1 MIITEQGAW
10 CEILFGTEPSRKRFA
25 PDIPLLPT
33 TIRSAFCSSAT
44 SRIASAGSPS
54 RANVSTFETPSP
66 VMRSASASST
76 AWTSS
81 RGLTIHDTSA
91 GTSVRSCR
99 SRASGTGSY
108 ALTSS
113 TRPPTAF
120 ASSAACRTASFA
132 VSDPSVPTTIA
143 PYMRGIL
150 RRTHRTFSPPRRK
163 PSYDRWM
170 ATKTRCLAVD
180 DHQVVRQGLEI
191 LFGDTDD
198 LELLGTVGSGEDAVE
213 VIKQNEPQIVLMD
226 VRLPGMDGVSTIKRI
241 HEEAPNVQFV
251 VFSAYGDRRLVS
263 DAIAAGARGYVMKGA
278 PPDDLL
284 RAIRT
289 VAVNKPFV
297 DPSLSPMLLMT
308 DAGRAEAQLSERER
322 EILQLLAKGY
332 HTDEVARA
340 IGLSVETVKSDTK
353 RVIGKLQ
360 ADSRTHAVA
369 IALRQALIE

>member
-1 MIITEQGAW
+1 
-10 CEILFGTEPSRKRFA
+10 
-25 PDIPLLPT
+25 
-33 TIRSAFCSSAT
+33 
-44 SRIASAGSPS
+44 
-54 RANVSTFETPSP
+54 
-66 VMRSASASST
+66 
-76 AWTSS
+76 
-81 RGLTIHDTSA
+81 
-91 GTSVRSCR
+91 
-99 SRASGTGSY
+99 
-108 ALTSS
+108 
-113 TRPPTAF
+113 
-120 ASSAACRTASFA
+120 
-132 VSDPSVPTTIA
+132 
-143 PYMRGIL
+143 
-150 RRTHRTFSPPRRK
+150 
-163 PSYDRWM
+163 M

-198 LELLGTVGSGEDAVE
+198 LELVGTVGSGEDAVE
-213 VIKQNEPQIVLMD
+213 IIKQNEPQIVLMD

-284 RAIRT
+284 RAVRT

-332 HTDEVARA
+332 HTEEVARA

-360 ADSRTHAVA
+360 ADTRTHAVA